1 MSEHSERIQKVLARA
16 GAGSRRQIEAWVR
29 EGRIEVNGII
39 AQIGA
44 QVRPQDRVTL
54 DGRPLRV
61 REPDSDTR
69 VVLYHRSGRRAPEDN
84 ETEEPSIDLQAR
96 LPKRAGRR
104 WISISPLPPNDGGLE
119 VLTSDGEL
127 AQALMRR
134 LGQLRIEF
142 ALRVRGEPTLGQ
154 MEHLKSGTFEG
165 GQVEVES
172 VVPAG
177 GEGFNRW
184 LKLVTIGGRARDVH
198 RLCAAAGLQMS
209 RILRVSFGPLRMDR
223 GLGREQTEALPA
235 HETAALYELVG
246 MESRVHVAPLR
257 RKPGARSQQ
266 QRQRP
271 KAAGKRRSTE
281 SFARKGSRRDESRSR
296 PRAARGEQGS
306 SGQRA
311 LRSHAP
317 DSRSRQRDSGSPKRD
332 SRSNKQDSRSSKRDL
347 RSPKQASRS
356 HGPRPNRKTS
366 APARNARR

>member
-1 MSEHSERIQKVLARA
+1 MQHSERIQKVLARA

-29 EGRIEVNGII
+29 EGRIEVNGIT

-44 QVRPQDRVTL
+44 QVRPHDRVTL

-69 VVLYHRSGRRAPEDN
+69 VVLYHRSARRAPEDN
-84 ETEEPSIDLQAR
+84 EPDEPSLDLQAR

-119 VLTSDGEL
+119 ILTSDGEL

-134 LGQLRIEF
+134 LGTLRIEF

-154 MEHLKSGTFEG
+154 MEHLKSGAFED

-198 RLCAAAGLQMS
+198 RLCAAAGLQLS
-209 RILRVSFGPLRMDR
+209 RILRVAFGPLRMDR
-223 GLGREQTEALPA
+223 GLGREQTEPLPA
-235 HETAALYELVG
+235 QATAALYELVG
-246 MESRVHVAPLR
+246 MEPRVHVAATHRTAGARPQQR
-257 RKPGARSQQ
+257 RDRPGPAGKRKPTKTFGK
-266 QRQRP
+266 
-271 KAAGKRRSTE
+271 KAAGRPAARHLSRAAREGIGQDGRDGARTASGDRRGGTQRAARST
-281 SFARKGSRRDESRSR
+281 SRDSR
-296 PRAARGEQGS
+296 PRSNSRAPGRKAGGAAR
-306 SGQRA
+306 
-311 LRSHAP
+311 
-317 DSRSRQRDSGSPKRD
+317 
-332 SRSNKQDSRSSKRDL
+332 
-347 RSPKQASRS
+347 
-356 HGPRPNRKTS
+356 KT
-366 APARNARR
+366 RR